1 MTSIDKL
8 QIRGIRSFSPV
19 DHQTLQFQKPLTL
32 IVGKNG
38 SGKTTIIECLKMGC
52 TGELPPNCKNG
63 QAFIHDPKILAKQE
77 IKAQIKLKF
86 FGLTAHPV
94 VCTRSFSLTQ
104 KATKMEY
111 KAFEA
116 ALQTVDD
123 SGSRQTLSYKCA
135 DLNRL
140 VPELMGVSPA
150 VLENVIFVHQEES
163 CWPLSDDA
171 TLKKKFDDI
180 FAATQ
185 YTKALEEIRKF
196 KNQKKQEEKNLG
208 LELATLEEQ
217 LGTANKLREELAAA
231 SETSA
236 KLKEVIRA
244 RQQEIDDA
252 NAKLPALQRTFSD
265 RNRIRAEIGTL
276 QTKLGEARNAWGEKK
291 RQLTEVYQSELADTN
306 EELEKTLNTTGQHIA
321 RAEEQMRQ
329 KASQLQQYERDKER
343 DQQRMYDANSRFEA
357 AKAQREQHRAAE
369 QEAERQLGG
378 LEGRHVGMQLGASRD
393 TTLRVASGLEALK
406 GLRQA
411 RADDLSK
418 AKAAA
423 HEKVGAL
430 MATTQEAKV
439 KVEGAGA
446 EIDKKQREAR
456 ELQKKEQALS
466 EKLSEMEADE
476 IRLNRLK
483 EQVRKAKE
491 EQETQTQDGTGQSE
505 AAQLAADKKKLSGLN
520 HQFNDLVEEHQKVD
534 AEHDKQQAYAK
545 LKATVAE
552 QKEKLDKAI
561 DDKKGKI
568 SRVLKTSASILQM
581 LEDNQLVKKFSEAKR
596 TAEAERESQ
605 AQQVA
610 SAQGRLNKKENEVTS
625 KGEEVSR
632 QKAELE
638 EKEDEVRKG
647 DPAWL
652 TPGFDFAA
660 RVAEAEREAEEARS
674 AGSDQ
679 NEVFATFM
687 TDLIGVA
694 ERKKQCGVCK
704 QQCGEEQIEH
714 MRKRQRKFQE
724 TASVSPEEKQERI
737 RQKSE
742 LARNLRRA
750 EEVMRRVK
758 KLKTIDLPASEQSR
772 DELRTEQNQLRGD
785 LDNERRT
792 LEELEA
798 QEREVSDLKTDV
810 EMLRLWHTEY
820 SKTKYEVDTSQSGMQ
835 SSMYGGVQRTK
846 AEVSEDM
853 SKVTEQRNTLQ
864 KKIERLEGSL
874 RDLDVRRQEVQRKRN
889 QAELELSQ
897 LQAQL
902 ERKQDLE
909 AQRQE
914 SERSRLALQAE
925 ATTLRQQEEPM
936 RAELRRLEEQLLQE
950 RASTEREVARHDSA
964 LAEVNRDLD
973 QLQTAHDRLR
983 SYTQAGHAAA
993 LAEAEGQFET
1003 AKGAVQR
1010 NEAQMLELREA
1021 IDKLRANSQSK
1032 DGIKLE
1038 IQANLE
1044 YRRLKEKNDELDAA
1058 IKAKEAEMAALPN
1071 ADSVD
1076 REIREIEK
1084 RVSAFKL
1091 EIAQANGSLDTVE
1104 SRVKNTK
1111 KDLQNEKY
1119 RKVDD
1124 EHRKKLVECK
1134 TTHLA
1139 VKDLDNYY
1147 KALDRALMKFHSSKM
1162 ESINKSIKELW
1173 NRTYK
1178 GPDIDGIEIHS
1189 EHEGETAA
1197 GARKQSYR
1205 VIMTKGDTRLDMR
1218 GRCSAGQKV
1227 LASLVI
1233 RLALAESF
1241 CINCGILALDEPTTN
1256 LDTANIESFAQAIN
1270 EIVKA
1275 RKQQANFQ
1283 LIVITHDEE
1292 FVQMIGRT
1300 DNCSHYFRVDKRLAD
1315 NSNHNAAPHSVI
1327 DRFEIG
1333 RFG

>member
-8 QIRGIRSFSPV
+8 QIRGIRSFSPNSA
-19 DHQTLQFQKPLTL
+19 QTLEFQKPLTL

-52 TGELPPNCKNG
+52 TGELPPHCKNG
-63 QAFIHDPKILAKQE
+63 QAFIHDPKILAQQE
-77 IKAQIKLKF
+77 VKAQIKLKF
-86 FGLTAHPV
+86 FGLTAQPV

-116 ALQTVDD
+116 ALQTVDS
-123 SGSRQTLSYKCA
+123 SGAKQSLSYKCA

-163 CWPLSDDA
+163 CWPLADDA
-171 TLKKKFDDI
+171 SLKKKFDDI

-231 SETSA
+231 SETSGQ
-236 KLKEVIRA
+236 LKELIAGRN
-244 RQQEIDDA
+244 QEIDA
-252 NAKLPALQRTFSD
+252 ATAKLPALQRTFSD
-265 RNRIRAEIGTL
+265 RNRIRAEVGTL
-276 QTKLGEARNAWGEKK
+276 QTKFGEARIAYGEKK
-291 RQLTEVYQSELADTN
+291 RQLVDVYQSELDDTN
-306 EELEKTLNTTGQHIA
+306 DVLEQTLHTTGTHIA
-321 RAEEQMRQ
+321 RTEAQMKLKAAEL
-329 KASQLQQYERDKER
+329 AQYERDKEA

-357 AKAQREQHRAAE
+357 AKAQRNQHTAAE

-378 LEGRHVGMQLGASRD
+378 LEGRHAGMQLGASAD
-393 TTLRVASGLEALK
+393 TTLRAASGLEALK
-406 GLRQA
+406 GICQA
-411 RADDLSK
+411 RSDDLAK

-423 HEKVGAL
+423 HDKVGAL

-439 KVEGAGA
+439 KVDGTGAD
-446 EIDKKQREAR
+446 IDKRQREAK
-456 ELQKKEQALS
+456 ELQRKEGALG
-466 EKLSEMEADE
+466 EKLGEMEGDE
-476 IRLNRLK
+476 IRVTRLK
-483 EQVRKAKE
+483 DEVRKHRDD
-491 EQETQTQDGTGQSE
+491 QETQTQDGAGQSD
-505 AAQLAADKKKLSGLN
+505 AAQLGADKKKLSGLQ
-520 HQFNDLVEEHQKVD
+520 HQFNELVEEHAKVD
-534 AEHDKQQAYAK
+534 AEHDKQQAYAT
-545 LKATVAE
+545 LKAAAAE
-552 QKEKLDKAI
+552 QKDKLEKAI
-561 DDKKGKI
+561 DDKKSKI
-568 SRVLKTSASILQM
+568 HRVLKSSASIWQM
-581 LEDNQLVKKFSEAKR
+581 LEENQLVKKHSEAKR

-610 SAQGRLNKKENEVTS
+610 TAQGKLSKKESEVFGKS
-625 KGEEVSR
+625 EEVNR
-632 QKAELE
+632 QKAEQE

-647 DPAWL
+647 DPVWL

-660 RVAEAEREAEEARS
+660 RAAEADREVDEARK
-674 AGSDQ
+674 AGEGSDA
-679 NEVFATFM
+679 FLATFM
-687 TDLIGVA
+687 TDVVDNATAKG
-694 ERKKQCGVCK
+694 QCGVCR
-704 QQCGEEQIEH
+704 QECGEVQIEH
-714 MRKRQRKFQE
+714 MRKKQKRYQDKS
-724 TASVSPEEKQERI
+724 SVRPEERNEKI

-742 LARNLRRA
+742 LARKLHRA
-750 EEVMRRVK
+750 EETMRRVR
-758 KLKTIDLPASEQSR
+758 KLKTIDLPASEETR
-772 DELRTEQNQLRGD
+772 EALRAEQNQLRGD
-785 LDNERRT
+785 LDNEKRT
-792 LEELEA
+792 LEELEG
-798 QEREVSDLKTDV
+798 QEREVADLKTDV
-810 EMLRLWHTEY
+810 EMLRMWHQEHTKTEY
-820 SKTKYEVDTSQSGMQ
+820 SLQAAQSGMQ
-835 SSMYGGVQRTK
+835 SSMYGGARRSK

-853 SKVTEQRNTLQ
+853 QKVTAERGTLQ
-864 KKIERLEGSL
+864 KKIERLETGL
-874 RDLDVRRQEVQRKRN
+874 RQLDVDRQELQRKRSA
-889 QAELELSQ
+889 AELELSR

-902 ERKQDLE
+902 ERKLDLE
-909 AQRQE
+909 AQRKDME
-914 SERSRLALQAE
+914 TGRLALQEE
-925 ATTLRQQEEPM
+925 ATKLRQQEQPM
-936 RAELRRLEEQLLQE
+936 RAELARLEAQLLQE
-950 RASTEREVARHDSA
+950 RVSTEREVARHDNL
-964 LAEVNRDLD
+964 LAAVNRDLA
-973 QLQTAHDRLR
+973 QLQMSHDVLKG
-983 SYTQAGHAAA
+983 YAQAGHAAA
-993 LAEAEGQFET
+993 LAEAEGQFEQ

-1010 NEAQMLELREA
+1010 NETMLLELRAA
-1021 IDKLRANSQSK
+1021 IDKLRVGSQSK

-1058 IKAKEAEMAALPN
+1058 IKAKGEEMAALPN
-1071 ADSVD
+1071 AENVE
-1076 REIREIEK
+1076 REIREIEA
-1084 RVSAFKL
+1084 RISAFKI
-1091 EIAQANGSLDTVE
+1091 EIAQANGSLETVTN
-1104 SRVKNTK
+1104 RVKGTQ
-1111 KDLQNEKY
+1111 KDLKQDKY

-1124 EHRKKLVECK
+1124 EHRKKLIECK
-1134 TTHLA
+1134 TTHFA

-1173 NRTYK
+1173 NKTYK

-1241 CINCGILALDEPTTN
+1241 CLNCGILALDEPTTN
-1256 LDTANIESFAQAIN
+1256 LDTANIESFASAIN
-1270 EIVKA
+1270 DIVKA